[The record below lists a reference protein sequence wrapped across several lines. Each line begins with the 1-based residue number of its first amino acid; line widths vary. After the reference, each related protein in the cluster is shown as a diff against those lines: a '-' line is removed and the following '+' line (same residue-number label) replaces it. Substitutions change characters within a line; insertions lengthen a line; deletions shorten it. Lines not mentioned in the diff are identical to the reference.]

1 MFTMPKTACLFLLAL
16 WCLSGCSGIKG
27 FYSGYKQLDA
37 TQSAKVVL
45 LDNEAII
52 PGDET
57 KVYAVTATTL
67 TRSIADMDSVIVYRW
82 SAHCSSESCIPVYSA
97 EKYCRQNNYQLFVL
111 ADYYDELLFAQMGK
125 TSKPLLAINHK
136 YYGTDRANAYGNRFE
151 QELDQQ
157 KILNK
162 SNNYFRF
169 MVFKKGKL
177 VAMKEQLK

>member
-1 MFTMPKTACLFLLAL
+1 MRKTVVLFLLVF

-37 TQSAKVVL
+37 AQSAKVVL

-57 KVYAVTATTL
+57 KVYAITAATL
-67 TRSIADMDSVIVYRW
+67 MRSIAAMDSVIVYRW
-82 SAHCSSESCIPVYSA
+82 SAHCSSESCIPIYSA

-111 ADYYDELLFAQMGK
+111 ADYYDDLLFAQLGK
-125 TSKPLLAINHK
+125 TSKPLLAIHHK
-136 YYGTDRANAYGNRFE
+136 YYGTDRANAFGKKFAK
-151 QELDQQ
+151 ELDQE

-177 VAMKEQLK
+177 VAVKEQLK